1 MRPCIAALAAA
12 ATLLAATGTGR
23 AEGDKDRRPVLTK
36 RQSARAAALRQRG
49 LEHFLAREY
58 QLASDDLMEAYRL
71 DKRPET
77 LFGWAEA
84 VRAAGD
90 CELASRIY
98 RRLFEKTTD
107 IKLTRQA
114 EVGLAVCEGQT
125 SASGGAEAL
134 ASIAPVTSGGAS
146 DLGIQGAIGGGT
158 PIDDHVELT
167 DDAEPAPAKPA
178 PEPTPHTTSYIL
190 LGSGGLIRAYG
201 GTAALCLR
209 EAVKVELVETA
220 TASIACPFS
229 DLTRVQ
235 ARLAALAGMQM
246 REQVFTDTGAILT
259 ISAPKSEIDGVTRL
273 VTDLTSG
280 RALIRWDQ

>member
-134 ASIAPVTSGGAS
+134 ASIAPVTSGAAS

-190 LGSGGLIRAYG
+190 LGSGGLLMLG
-201 GTAALCLR
+201 GLVTYLTAGDG
-209 EAVKVELVETA
+209 TGIPNA
-220 TASIACPFS
+220 THAQTTSDRSTGDWHRLIGASIAVVGTGVALYGLLRYRTENHAAS
-229 DLTRVQ
+229 DH
-235 ARLAALAGMQM
+235 RLAVVPYFASSGGGVAL
-246 REQVFTDTGAILT
+246 
-259 ISAPKSEIDGVTRL
+259 
-273 VTDLTSG
+273 SG
-280 RALIRWDQ
+280 KF